1 MQRRAP
7 NGYVYQRQR
16 LRVIER
22 DGWRCVLCRRPAS
35 EMDHIV
41 ELADGGSADDSN
53 CRALCRACHRAKSAE
68 ARRERTQ

>member
-1 MQRRAP
+1 
-7 NGYVYQRQR
+7 
-16 LRVIER
+16 
-22 DGWRCVLCRRPAS
+22 
-35 EMDHIV
+35 MDHIV